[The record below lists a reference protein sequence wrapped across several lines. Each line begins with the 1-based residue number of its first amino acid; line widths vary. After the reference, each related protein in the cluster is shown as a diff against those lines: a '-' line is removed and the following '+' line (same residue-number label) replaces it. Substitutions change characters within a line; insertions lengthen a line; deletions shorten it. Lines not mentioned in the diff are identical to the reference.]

1 MDTLTRLILLAAVS
15 LFVGCGDDSGG
26 TSSGTV
32 TDCSSCSGSQ
42 VCVKTFADQETT
54 ACMPIPDAC
63 QGQADCFDQGCAA
76 AMYEL
81 CGADIVNTGCSDTF
95 PPTVIS
101 CNP

>member
-26 TSSGTV
+26 TSSGT
-32 TDCSSCSGSQ
+32 Q